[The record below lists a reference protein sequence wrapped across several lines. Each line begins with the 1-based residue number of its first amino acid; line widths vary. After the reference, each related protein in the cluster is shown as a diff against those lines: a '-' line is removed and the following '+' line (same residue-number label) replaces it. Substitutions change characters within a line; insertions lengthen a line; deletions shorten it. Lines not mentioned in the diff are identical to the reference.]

1 MIGLVLPWALV
12 AACAAAGAW
21 AYALVRQERAAYRG
35 RVLSDRG
42 LYEAG
47 EAAATERKKPK
58 LPRLAR
64 ALHEAGVETPAA
76 NWAAGVAA
84 IAFVSLSLAAALTG
98 DPGIGAVV
106 GAAALATAG
115 VRLHVRRLRRREL
128 LDRQLARALPQ
139 IAASVRSSLTLE
151 RALRTAASH
160 VEDPLRE
167 ELARV
172 LADTAYGTTLA
183 TAFERMARR
192 TDSPD
197 VRSLAAAVR
206 IQQRFGGAVAP
217 VLDLIAA
224 HAAAHVART
233 EDRACGHA
241 LGEMVRRARHAG
253 DLFHHV
259 HDECRL
265 LAVLSGTAAWL
276 DRAGCRGV
284 LGGVRAVRLPA
295 HHGDGSE
302 PKVIAGGAGAAVC
315 AMLVL
320 GAIGGLA
327 AYEAF
332 VRYAAPARRDVV
344 APSAASASKDG
355 HRAGGASRR
364 RRATEAFGA
373 FAAFLDKRVPLTRA
387 DVESSRDR
395 LSRAGVELEPETWRS
410 VRVVSA
416 LGCAGLAGVAAAG
429 MGFEPPAFAGAAA
442 CCAACGW
449 MAPSWALSRRERN
462 RRRAIELALPDAME
476 LLGIAI
482 AAGSPIEQCFRE
494 VAESMDGPLARE
506 FSLVD
511 REVNLLGR
519 SREEALEHLGQRC
532 RSQDV
537 SAFTAQLM
545 QAVSQGSSLT
555 EGLAVQAALARETAQ
570 AEAMER
576 IRKMPTK
583 LDIVLSLCFLP
594 PTVALVVVP
603 TVVNLLNFLNDSM
616 G

>member
-47 EAAATERKKPK
+47 EAAATERKKQK

-64 ALHEAGVETPAA
+64 ALHE
-76 NWAAGVAA
+76 AGVAA

-183 TAFERMARR
+183 MAFERMARR

-224 HAAAHVART
+224 HAAARLRTSRELKTELAGTRLAKWFVALAMPAIFFIMFATNADFSQFYR
-233 EDRACGHA
+233 EQP
-241 LGEMVRRARHAG
+241 LGWI
-253 DLFHHV
+253 
-259 HDECRL
+259 
-265 LAVLSGTAAWL
+265 VLGV
-276 DRAGCRGV
+276 AGC
-284 LGGVRAVRLPA
+284 
-295 HHGDGSE
+295 S
-302 PKVIAGGAGAAVC
+302 
-315 AMLVL
+315 
-320 GAIGGLA
+320 
-327 AYEAF
+327 
-332 VRYAAPARRDVV
+332 
-344 APSAASASKDG
+344 
-355 HRAGGASRR
+355 
-364 RRATEAFGA
+364 EAFGL
-373 FAAFLDKRVPLTRA
+373 FACQRITAM
-387 DVESSRDR
+387 DR
-395 LSRAGVELEPETWRS
+395 
-410 VRVVSA
+410 
-416 LGCAGLAGVAAAG
+416 
-429 MGFEPPAFAGAAA
+429 
-442 CCAACGW
+442 
-449 MAPSWALSRRERN
+449 SRR
-462 RRRAIELALPDAME
+462 
-476 LLGIAI
+476 
-482 AAGSPIEQCFRE
+482 
-494 VAESMDGPLARE
+494 
-506 FSLVD
+506 
-511 REVNLLGR
+511 
-519 SREEALEHLGQRC
+519 
-532 RSQDV
+532 
-537 SAFTAQLM
+537 
-545 QAVSQGSSLT
+545 
-555 EGLAVQAALARETAQ
+555 
-570 AEAMER
+570 
-576 IRKMPTK
+576 
-583 LDIVLSLCFLP
+583 
-594 PTVALVVVP
+594 
-603 TVVNLLNFLNDSM
+603 
-616 G
+616 

>member
-106 GAAALATAG
+106 GAAALATA
-115 VRLHVRRLRRREL
+115 EL

-183 TAFERMARR
+183 MAFERMARR

-224 HAAAHVART
+224 HAAARLRTSRELKTELAGTRLAKWFVALAMPAIFFIMFATNADFSQFYR
-233 EDRACGHA
+233 EQP
-241 LGEMVRRARHAG
+241 LGWI
-253 DLFHHV
+253 
-259 HDECRL
+259 
-265 LAVLSGTAAWL
+265 VLGV
-276 DRAGCRGV
+276 AGC
-284 LGGVRAVRLPA
+284 
-295 HHGDGSE
+295 S
-302 PKVIAGGAGAAVC
+302 
-315 AMLVL
+315 
-320 GAIGGLA
+320 
-327 AYEAF
+327 
-332 VRYAAPARRDVV
+332 
-344 APSAASASKDG
+344 
-355 HRAGGASRR
+355 
-364 RRATEAFGA
+364 EAFGL
-373 FAAFLDKRVPLTRA
+373 FACQRITAM
-387 DVESSRDR
+387 DR
-395 LSRAGVELEPETWRS
+395 
-410 VRVVSA
+410 
-416 LGCAGLAGVAAAG
+416 
-429 MGFEPPAFAGAAA
+429 
-442 CCAACGW
+442 
-449 MAPSWALSRRERN
+449 SRR
-462 RRRAIELALPDAME
+462 
-476 LLGIAI
+476 
-482 AAGSPIEQCFRE
+482 
-494 VAESMDGPLARE
+494 
-506 FSLVD
+506 
-511 REVNLLGR
+511 
-519 SREEALEHLGQRC
+519 
-532 RSQDV
+532 
-537 SAFTAQLM
+537 
-545 QAVSQGSSLT
+545 
-555 EGLAVQAALARETAQ
+555 
-570 AEAMER
+570 
-576 IRKMPTK
+576 
-583 LDIVLSLCFLP
+583 
-594 PTVALVVVP
+594 
-603 TVVNLLNFLNDSM
+603 
-616 G
+616 